1 MSDSS
6 PLQPLRNRRKTDPA
20 FPQPAASNQHIRSLR
35 TSVVSL
41 LLWLSF
47 VVSCLFF
54 GIGENL
60 LVLLLAVGLLLVAV
74 TLIPPGR
81 FMAAFSRQR
90 IDGWWCLWVLAILLF
105 SYHFVSIAPEGGY
118 AVSWTLACLPLW
130 FLGYAAL
137 SDRRLLRTLLVAT
150 ITLFALMS
158 VLRFWLTGQRAFEPL
173 LDTNNYASLLYL
185 LWIPLGHRLLV
196 GYWQQK
202 STPFRQLL
210 GYLLSMVLAMATFA
224 TSSRVGSLIVAA
236 ALLGWFVLAII
247 RRFDLKPWLLLSGLT
262 AGTYGLVLLG
272 APDIVSSS
280 YNQAEFVTGVE
291 VRAAL
296 NSAAWLMFL
305 EAPLTG
311 TGVFTF
317 PLLYPLF
324 RLPGD
329 QSTAGMFV
337 HNDYLQLLVETGPW
351 LVLALAVLVAA
362 TMRQLWLGLF
372 GRGDQSLR
380 KFGLAMAVAALLAH
394 SLVNFVFYVLPLG
407 IVFAVL
413 CAELFAVPAPS
424 LDPSVDGSEPMQVQS
439 RAARRTRFAAW
450 LLGLVAAYTGWGYLS
465 LDVAVQGVF
474 GGQPTVGVVRE
485 IRGDRE
491 AMLDFARQA
500 QALNT
505 RRFTPVLA
513 EALLLA
519 AMLDET
525 VPSANKLEIRDK
537 FRQALAM
544 DPFNPMVYEQYYEF
558 LKRSLDRELLAT
570 LRPSEKPNALLLRAV
585 QLDVRRV
592 ETIFQLLRVYDRLGQ
607 SEQGLTLL
615 RNNVYPWLER
625 IQWDSTV
632 NAGKLIEEM
641 RRRAE
646 AAGDVEF
653 VARLDAKSVQISG
666 FSQAPSEHWLRRWMQ
681 SWLAG

>member
-1 MSDSS
+1 
-6 PLQPLRNRRKTDPA
+6 
-20 FPQPAASNQHIRSLR
+20 
-35 TSVVSL
+35 
-41 LLWLSF
+41 
-47 VVSCLFF
+47 
-54 GIGENL
+54 
-60 LVLLLAVGLLLVAV
+60 
-74 TLIPPGR
+74 
-81 FMAAFSRQR
+81 
-90 IDGWWCLWVLAILLF
+90 
-105 SYHFVSIAPEGGY
+105 
-118 AVSWTLACLPLW
+118 
-130 FLGYAAL
+130 
-137 SDRRLLRTLLVAT
+137 
-150 ITLFALMS
+150 
-158 VLRFWLTGQRAFEPL
+158 
-173 LDTNNYASLLYL
+173 
-185 LWIPLGHRLLV
+185 
-196 GYWQQK
+196 
-202 STPFRQLL
+202 
-210 GYLLSMVLAMATFA
+210 
-224 TSSRVGSLIVAA
+224 
-236 ALLGWFVLAII
+236 
-247 RRFDLKPWLLLSGLT
+247 
-262 AGTYGLVLLG
+262 
-272 APDIVSSS
+272 
-280 YNQAEFVTGVE
+280 
-291 VRAAL
+291 
-296 NSAAWLMFL
+296 
-305 EAPLTG
+305 
-311 TGVFTF
+311 
-317 PLLYPLF
+317 
-324 RLPGD
+324 
-329 QSTAGMFV
+329 
-337 HNDYLQLLVETGPW
+337 
-351 LVLALAVLVAA
+351 
-362 TMRQLWLGLF
+362 
-372 GRGDQSLR
+372 
-380 KFGLAMAVAALLAH
+380 
-394 SLVNFVFYVLPLG
+394 
-407 IVFAVL
+407 
-413 CAELFAVPAPS
+413 
-424 LDPSVDGSEPMQVQS
+424 MQVQS
-439 RAARRTRFAAW
+439 LAARRTRFAAW